1 MKPQNM
7 NDLLQCRPVPLMEWY
22 MDEESGRVII
32 KRPRFLSPTARK
44 IIGPFMKSS
53 HFLVKLDELGSVV
66 WKNCDGSNSVQNIGE
81 RLLDNFGTDLDSVW
95 ERVSKFILQLK
106 REKFIDLEFD

>member
-7 NDLLQCRPVPLMEWY
+7 NDLLRCRPVPLMEWY
-22 MDEESGRVII
+22 TDETSGRVII
-32 KRPRFLSPTARK
+32 KRPRFITPVARK

-66 WKNCDGSNSVQNIGE
+66 WQNCDGNNSVQNIGE
-81 RLLDNFGTDLDSVW
+81 RLLDKFGNDLDSVW
-95 ERVSKFILQLK
+95 ERVSKFILQLN
-106 REKFIDLEFD
+106 REKFIDLKFD